1 MKNSI
6 LKIFFSV
13 ILFAGT
19 LSAQE
24 VVIDKVVAVV
34 DNEIILQSELEFQ
47 MSIFAS
53 QRGMDPKSEEL
64 KRQILN
70 SMIDEK
76 LVYAQAELDSI
87 VISDAEIDQ
96 RISYQINV
104 LQQQYGS
111 ISKIEEMYG
120 MSIEKIKRELR
131 EDVRK
136 NLMVQRLREKNF
148 APVEASR
155 REVEEF
161 FNTYKDSL
169 GMIPEK
175 LHIYH
180 IFRNPKTTDRLKKQY
195 KDFAEAIRDSI
206 VNQGASFEDMAKK
219 YSEDPGSKTFGGD
232 LGFVK
237 KGVFYPE
244 FEAAAFSLEVGEI
257 SNVIETPVGYHI
269 IELLERRGESIHTR
283 HVLIKFKTDESAD
296 LETITFLTE
305 IRDSVIKGVNS
316 FQFYARKYSEDKETA
331 PFNGDLGTFY
341 INQLDKNLLDIV
353 SKLKEGEI
361 SFPKRIDYGQGI
373 YGYHIVFLE
382 SRVPQHPPSLEED
395 YAELKRLADEYKKQK
410 QYDEWVASLRDKI
423 YWEVRI

>member
-1 MKNSI
+1 MNNVI
-6 LKIFFSV
+6 LKFFFLAIV
-13 ILFAGT
+13 LTNLLFA
-19 LSAQE
+19 QP
-24 VVIDKVVAVV
+24 VVIDKVIAIV

-47 MSIFAS
+47 ISIFAS
-53 QRGMDPKSEEL
+53 QRGMDPKSPEL
-64 KRQILN
+64 KTQILN

-76 LVYAQAELDSI
+76 LVYAQSELDSI
-87 VISDAEIDQ
+87 VITDAEISQ
-96 RISYQINV
+96 RIDYQVKV

-111 ISKIEEMYG
+111 IANIEEMYG

-148 APVEASR
+148 APIEASR

-161 FNTYKDSL
+161 YYTYKDSL

-175 LHIYH
+175 LHIFH

-195 KDFAEAIRDSI
+195 QDFAQAIRDSI
-206 VNQGASFEDMAKK
+206 VNQGASFEDMATK
-219 YSEDPGSKTFGGD
+219 YSEDPGSKAFGGD

-237 KGVFYPE
+237 KGVFYPQ
-244 FEAAAFSLEVGEI
+244 FEAAAYALEVGEI
-257 SNVIETPVGYHI
+257 SNIIETPVGYHI
-269 IELLERRGESIHTR
+269 IELLEKRGESIHTR
-283 HVLIKFKTDESAD
+283 HILIKFKTDEGAD

-305 IRDSVIKGVNS
+305 IRDSVIKEINT
-316 FQFYARKYSEDKETA
+316 FQYYAKKYSEDKETA

-341 INQLDKNLLDIV
+341 INQLDKNLLEIV
-353 SKLKEGEI
+353 SKMKQGEI
-361 SFPKRIDYGQGI
+361 SFPKRIDYGQGV
-373 YGYHIVFLE
+373 YGYHIVYLQ

-410 QYDEWVASLRDKI
+410 QYDAWVASLRDKI